1 MYICGL
7 RMCANLTCP
16 FYLTGKDQLGLAS
29 CVSFSCAT
37 PSWPDSEA
45 SRTIKV
51 EVLVHCSN
59 KIWLETLAWLDPV
72 LHTQIVKFEWSNIQ
86 RGQGKTYYAI
96 PPSKGSLRRPRWTCL
111 WPAKDSRPQWC
122 LAKKGWPKALVE
134 GANAIRHCQ
143 CSRIGRHSSIHCC
156 RGGRD
161 VSRRPAQHQLQRQR
175 LARRWRPGAE
185 NAKAGAS
192 TDAERCRGP
201 CGSSG
206 RFVGAAAAAECGG
219 RQHTGGPRCRFNVR
233 SISLKITKFELL
245 N

>member
-192 TDAERCRGP
+192 T
-201 CGSSG
+201 
-206 RFVGAAAAAECGG
+206 AAPTRSAAEDLAEAAVDSWARRRRRRAAGGSTPGTPGAGLICG
-219 RQHTGGPRCRFNVR
+219 PYP
-233 SISLKITKFELL
+233 
-245 N
+245 